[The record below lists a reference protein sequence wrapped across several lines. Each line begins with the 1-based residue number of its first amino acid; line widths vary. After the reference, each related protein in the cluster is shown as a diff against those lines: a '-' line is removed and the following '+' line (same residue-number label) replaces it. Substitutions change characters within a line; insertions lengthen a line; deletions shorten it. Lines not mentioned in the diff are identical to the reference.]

1 MRMGIPSCMLV
12 CAAHRDAAQHV
23 AEIRSTHTSCA
34 CSTGVVYVH
43 SCMLACTYCH
53 SNACQFTAYT
63 PNMQAVHTCSRAA
76 QSMYVYLHRH
86 VCMWSTRASRAVHVY
101 LQDAN
106 ASNVRFAAHVARVC
120 TDVRGMRGVRA
131 CGRHGVWAGFEQA
144 RQHEQCN
151 RVAPSNTAAA
161 RSRPTTEQRDERG
174 EIAARGRADLVE

>member
-1 MRMGIPSCMLV
+1 MGQ
-12 CAAHRDAAQHV
+12 DANTV
-23 AEIRSTHTSCA
+23 NKYKP
-34 CSTGVVYVH
+34 CSKGVVYVH
-43 SCMLACTYCH
+43 LCMLACTYCH

-120 TDVRGMRGVRA
+120 TDVRTRVCAWMHTQSLMSCHTLNLTPSIFLIPASQSHRCV
-131 CGRHGVWAGFEQA
+131 VAG
-144 RQHEQCN
+144 
-151 RVAPSNTAAA
+151 
-161 RSRPTTEQRDERG
+161 
-174 EIAARGRADLVE
+174 

>member
-23 AEIRSTHTSCA
+23 AEIRSTHTSRA

-120 TDVRGMRGVRA
+120 TDVRTARVCMDAHAISYVMPHTQSHTFHFPHPCQSITPL
-131 CGRHGVWAGFEQA
+131 CG
-144 RQHEQCN
+144 
-151 RVAPSNTAAA
+151 
-161 RSRPTTEQRDERG
+161 
-174 EIAARGRADLVE
+174 GRLRLFCIPL